1 MQGTGAR
8 GADGRWTRAR
18 LLRGLL
24 GGGAAIAGG
33 AVIGRH
39 SGGTSVASPSK
50 DMDAEILSLFL
61 LLERVQ
67 ESFYEAALERSEL
80 QGALFRFAEVV
91 RKQESEH
98 VAYLKDRAGGRT
110 AARPGSDF
118 GDIVGDPERFRRTAV
133 ELEEATIAAY
143 IGQAAN
149 LTGSAIA
156 AIAPL
161 VSVEARQA
169 AWIRDLAGVSP
180 APHAADPARK
190 PNDVLDQM
198 RERGFI
204 E

>member
-1 MQGTGAR
+1 MDGTEAR
-8 GADGRWTRAR
+8 GADGGCTRAR
-18 LLRGLL
+18 LLRGVV

-33 AVIGRH
+33 AAIGRR
-39 SGGTSVASPSK
+39 SGGTSVASPSR
-50 DMDAEILSLFL
+50 DMDAEITSMFL

-67 ESFYEAALERSEL
+67 ESFYGAALERSGL
-80 QGALFRFAEVV
+80 RGALLRYAEVV
-91 RKQESEH
+91 GRQESEH
-98 VAYLKDRAGGRT
+98 VAYLKDRAGDR
-110 AARPGSDF
+110 AVARPGSDF
-118 GDIVGDPERFRRTAV
+118 GDIVGDPQRFRQTAV

-143 IGQAAN
+143 IGQAPN
-149 LTGSAIA
+149 LTRPTMT

-190 PNDVLDQM
+190 PDDVLDLM
-198 RERGFI
+198 RKRGFI